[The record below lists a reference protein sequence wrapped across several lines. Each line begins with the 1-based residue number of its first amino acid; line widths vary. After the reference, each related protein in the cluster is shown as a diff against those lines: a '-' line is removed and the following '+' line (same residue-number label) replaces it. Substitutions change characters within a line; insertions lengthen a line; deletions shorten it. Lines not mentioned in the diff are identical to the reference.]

1 MPRACAAG
9 LGLAAHALLSAAVLV
24 GCRSAQDWRE
34 QADER
39 GRANLEAVQMEVS
52 GRTEPIVIETPAE
65 TLRRRLLLDQHLA
78 TSDLASLGI
87 RDLPADRYWQPD
99 KRLLDG
105 SEGVQPGIAGTVG
118 TNALEIGL
126 LDAVRIAAHNSR
138 DYQASKESLYQA
150 ALALDLEDN
159 EFRSLFSS
167 MMSGSADTYRSGD
180 SRTGSHGEDGK
191 LGVTRKFSNGVR
203 FTGAIALN
211 LAGMLTGDKATAWG
225 SLADL
230 SVSIPLMRGAGKL
243 VNMESLTQAQRN
255 LLYAVRSFEQKK
267 REFVVSISEGYLSL
281 LLAKRRRQNEDDNYK
296 RVIISTRRSRRMA
309 DASRLSQSDFDQ
321 SHQSELSARA
331 NWISACQN
339 YESTLDGFKVTLGLP
354 PDARITPRDS
364 DLAALQE
371 YAEKFAKTELG
382 EYDMGEQGKPLELAP
397 PDSVDEGAMKA
408 DTDRAI
414 AVAFTNRAD
423 FASYRDR
430 IEDAQ
435 RKLLIAEDMLRAEV
449 TLGGNASALEKAS
462 AGLGRTGADHASLNL
477 NKWSGGALL
486 NIDLPLERTAE
497 RNAYRNAL
505 IAMEQAVRAYQSE
518 EDALKQRIRQDMR
531 QLSQTKEQL
540 KIQFVAV
547 QLAERRV
554 RNQDLLMQAGRA
566 DMTVVLDSQ
575 AALVSAQNSLYSAIT
590 SYRGQELEL
599 QRDLGLLD
607 VTVDG
612 TWREADM
619 SGFGVSGS
627 GGAGEQGTNID

>member
-1 MPRACAAG
+1 MHLKKDFGVLVPAAAAAG
-9 LGLAAHALLSAAVLV
+9 VAACVVAFPAVLV
-24 GCRSAQDWRE
+24 GCRSAQDWRR
-34 QADER
+34 QADKREKE
-39 GRANLEAVQMEVS
+39 NLEAVQMEVS
-52 GRTEPIVIETPAE
+52 GRTEPLVIETPAE

-87 RDLPADRYWQPD
+87 RDLPADRYWQPE

-105 SEGVQPGIAGTVG
+105 SEGEQPGVRDMVG

-138 DYQASKESLYQA
+138 EYQANKETLYQA

-159 EFRSLFSS
+159 EFRTIFSGLL
-167 MMSGSADTYRSGD
+167 SGEASTYRSEGE
-180 SRTGSHGEDGK
+180 RTGSHDEKGN
-191 LGVTRKFSNGVR
+191 LGLSRKFSNGMR

-225 SLADL
+225 SLADM
-230 SVSIPLMRGAGKL
+230 SVSIPLLRGSGTL
-243 VNMESLTQAQRN
+243 VNTESLTQAQRN
-255 LLYAVRSFEQKK
+255 LLYAVRTFEQKK
-267 REFVVSISEGYLSL
+267 REFVVSVSESYLAL
-281 LLAKRRRQNEDDNYK
+281 LLAKRKRQNEDDNYK
-296 RVIISTRRSRRMA
+296 RVIVSTRRSRRMA

-331 NWISACQN
+331 SWIASCQS
-339 YESTLDGFKVTLGLP
+339 YESTLDGFKITLGLP
-354 PDARITPRDS
+354 PDARITPRDA

-371 YAEKFAKTELG
+371 YVEKFAKTELG
-382 EYDMGEQGKPLELAP
+382 EYDMGEKGKPLKLEA
-397 PDSVDEGAMKA
+397 PDSVDEGAMKLE
-408 DTDRAI
+408 TDRAI
-414 AVAFTNRAD
+414 AIAFTNRAD
-423 FASYRDR
+423 FLSFRDR

-435 RKLLIAEDMLRAEV
+435 RKLLIAEDALRAEV
-449 TLGGNASALEKAS
+449 TLGGRASALEEAS
-462 AGLGRTGADHASLNL
+462 SGLGRTGADHASLNL
-477 NKWSGGALL
+477 NKWKGNALL
-486 NIDLPLERTAE
+486 NIDLPFERTAE

-505 IAMEQAVRAYQSE
+505 ISMEQAVRAYQGE
-518 EDALKQRIRQDMR
+518 EDALKRAIRQDMR

-575 AALVSAQNSLYSAIT
+575 AALVSAQNSLYAAIT

-612 TWREADM
+612 TWREVDM
-619 SGFGVSGS
+619 ATLGVR
-627 GGAGEQGTNID
+627 N

>member
-1 MPRACAAG
+1 MQSRGHFNGFIRAAAAAG
-9 LGLAAHALLSAAVLV
+9 AAALALLLAAAS
-24 GCRSAQDWRE
+24 GCRSAQDWRR

-39 GRANLEAVQMEVS
+39 GKANLEAAQKEVT

-78 TSDLASLGI
+78 TGDLASLGI
-87 RDLPADRYWQPD
+87 RDLPPGLYWQPE

-105 SEGVQPGIAGTVG
+105 SEGEQPGVRTSVG

-138 DYQASKESLYQA
+138 DYQASKESLYQT

-159 EFRSLFSS
+159 EFRSIFSS
-167 MMSGSADTYRSGD
+167 LLSGSASAFRSGN
-180 SRTGSHGEDGK
+180 SRTGSHGEDGS
-191 LGVTRKFSNGVR
+191 LGVSRKFSNGMR
-203 FTGAIALN
+203 FTGGIALN
-211 LAGMLTGDKATAWG
+211 LAGMLTGDRATAWG
-225 SLADL
+225 SLADM
-230 SVSIPLMRGAGKL
+230 SVSIPLMRGAGTL
-243 VNMESLTQAQRN
+243 VNTESLTQAQRN

-267 REFVVSISEGYLSL
+267 REFVVGISESYLSL

-309 DASRLSQSDFDQ
+309 DASRLSQSEFDQ

-331 NWISACQN
+331 SWISACQN
-339 YESTLDGFKVTLGLP
+339 YESTLDGFKMTLGLP

-371 YAEKFAKTELG
+371 YVEKFARTELG
-382 EYDMGEQGKPLELAP
+382 EYDMGEKGKPLVLEAP
-397 PDSVDEGAMKA
+397 ASVDEGAMKSE
-408 DTDRAI
+408 TDRAVAI
-414 AVAFTNRAD
+414 AFTNRAD
-423 FASYRDR
+423 FVSFRDR

-435 RKLLIAEDMLRAEV
+435 RKLLIAEDALRAEV
-449 TLGGNASALEKAS
+449 TLGGRASALEKAS
-462 AGLGRTGADHASLNL
+462 PELGRTGARHASLNA
-477 NKWSGGALL
+477 NRWSGNALL
-486 NIDLPLERTAE
+486 NIDLPIERTAE

-505 IAMEQAVRAYQSE
+505 ISMEQAVRAYQSE
-518 EDALKQRIRQDMR
+518 EDSLKRAIRQDMR
-531 QLSQTKEQL
+531 QLSQTREQL

-575 AALVSAQNSLYSAIT
+575 AALVSAQNSLYAAIT

-619 SGFGVSGS
+619 SA
-627 GGAGEQGTNID
+627 AGIR